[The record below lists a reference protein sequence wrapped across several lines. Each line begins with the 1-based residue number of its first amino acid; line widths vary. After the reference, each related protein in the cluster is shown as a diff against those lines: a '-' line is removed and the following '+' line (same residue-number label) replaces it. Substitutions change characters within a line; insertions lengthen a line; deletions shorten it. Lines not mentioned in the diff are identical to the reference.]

1 MIGRDIELT
10 LNSNNKSII
19 SDEIVN
25 DLKKSDFVIGNLE
38 GPIGFVTNENHQNFS
53 FSKKMLNKVNFID
66 FFSLANNHINDND
79 DKGLKDTLKFLHK
92 NKIKSNGVFY
102 EKYEPYKIQNENNK
116 IAIFCCTEFS
126 NNNPKK
132 EDPSIFFLK
141 DLLSNNL
148 IERSKKNNFFNICFV
163 HGGIMFTQL
172 PNPIFRKDMH
182 KLIDKGADLIIT
194 VHPHVIGSEEI
205 YNEKFII
212 YSLGDFLMD
221 GKSYDRR
228 RSLYINLE
236 INQNKIDLIEYKVT
250 KNVNYFISLNEKQKE
265 ILKKRKKIS
274 KKLLSSDYI
283 KTYNNNYKLDIIKHS
298 YYTIKYI
305 LKKRGLIFFIKFLIT
320 RFKDFINMLRWLNK
334 DTSGLRNNLED
345 KKLL

>member
-1 MIGRDIELT
+1 
-10 LNSNNKSII
+10 
-19 SDEIVN
+19 
-25 DLKKSDFVIGNLE
+25 
-38 GPIGFVTNENHQNFS
+38 
-53 FSKKMLNKVNFID
+53 
-66 FFSLANNHINDND
+66 
-79 DKGLKDTLKFLHK
+79 
-92 NKIKSNGVFY
+92 
-102 EKYEPYKIQNENNK
+102 
-116 IAIFCCTEFS
+116 
-126 NNNPKK
+126 
-132 EDPSIFFLK
+132 
-141 DLLSNNL
+141 
-148 IERSKKNNFFNICFV
+148 
-163 HGGIMFTQL
+163 MFTQL

-305 LKKRGLIFFIKFLIT
+305 LKKRGLIFFYQVFNYKV
-320 RFKDFINMLRWLNK
+320 
-334 DTSGLRNNLED
+334 
-345 KKLL
+345 